1 MLLMCSGLQR
11 SGKTAFAVYLC
22 RKFIEQGYPIYTN
35 MEVEGFTTINKITE
49 VPPNSVLLLDEIPNL
64 MDSRNYKNF
73 TDITIWFNT
82 LRKRNI
88 HFICTAIR
96 PEMVDL
102 RVRQQLEYVIYA
114 KGTDNIMYYRCVDV
128 QSKNFRDFTIKKT
141 QDFFNFVNYNT
152 KQIPNMIDMNVKDW
166 INNYN

>member
-11 SGKTAFAVYLC
+11 SGKTALAVYIC
-22 RKFIEQGYPIYTN
+22 RKLKEQGYFVYTN
-35 MEVEGFTTINKITE
+35 MVVDGFITIKNITE
-49 VPPNSVLLLDEIPNL
+49 VPPNSVLLLDELPNL

-88 HFICTAIR
+88 HFICTSIR

-102 RVRQQLEYVIYA
+102 RVRQQLEYVIYSR
-114 KGTDNIMYYRCVDV
+114 GDNLYLNYRCVDI
-128 QSKNFRDFTIKKT
+128 QSKNFKDFNIKKNIE
-141 QDFFNFVNYNT
+141 FFSYLNYNT
-152 KQIPNMIDMNVKDW
+152 KQIPNMICMDVKDW
-166 INNYN
+166 INNY